1 MSTFFKKPKQLIFKQ
16 LSISISL
23 AIASSVLVLPTHAAD
38 SSTAINYQ
46 IQQGSLTDALN
57 AVAQRGN
64 VSLLLDT
71 AKTNTYQVEALSG
84 QYTVDQALQAL
95 LSNTP
100 FQIHKT
106 PAGYIV
112 QEAPAGAVQ
121 QNSTTNPVLAQ
132 ANQTAEN
139 NNNITE
145 QQEIQRIQQEAV
157 QLAPLTVYGD
167 KDRDTQG
174 YDDVY
179 DKNYSTV
186 YAGKDLI
193 ERFKGTT
200 PSDLFKGMSNV
211 YSGDARNSGALDPNI
226 RGMQGQGRVP
236 VTIDGTEQSLT
247 VWRGYGGA
255 NSRSY
260 IDPNLISSIA
270 VVKGASLDSEVKTGI
285 AGGVAATTLQIDDIV
300 RPGQKYGAE
309 IKIEGATNSVKERVP
324 TSYTGQDYR
333 DVLDTLGMDSW
344 SVTGFNDPLSMIT
357 PKSSDDN
364 KLSNWDDKALRIAV
378 GTKQEYF
385 DLLAAYAYRSRGNY
399 FAGKK
404 GSDFY
409 TTDDGT
415 RRDISSSTGLV
426 PYMATVYVPGG
437 EVTNTS
443 NWMESYLLK
452 GTWRPTDDQAL
463 QLTYRDSTTIYGEI
477 MPSRISLSDD
487 GLLPQWPLSKVD
499 TKAYSL
505 EYKYNPEDNRW
516 INLKLNL
523 WQNDTVSETYTTGG
537 FINYVKLDGIYTYCH
552 PDTANLT
559 ATQVATYALLCRT
572 YQARG
577 YDRDLNNSYILKN
590 TAYSYAENTR
600 KGASLSNKFELL
612 SNLGLTVGADLTREK
627 LETTDEYVNDST
639 GAGAGYR
646 SLPRAG
652 RRSENQYWFNF
663 DWQPTSWLSLTAG
676 AKSTSYWSFDDY
688 LNESTGGT
696 STIIKEIG
704 KDLSYTVDVDNYTQ
718 EMYDTEYNYYTGMM
732 EKYPGVSTY
741 RSRRNELANKLGTST
756 TVTYHYN
763 WYADP
768 VTGKYSAENN
778 PLLNGTIDISN
789 ENITT
794 NVNGGPTMGYSS
806 ITETVTEQVKKE
818 KDRTN
823 WAPSFSAAFK
833 LNQNNRFYINYS
845 EAYRLPSLFETTLGF
860 SASQS
865 GYDLEPEHAHN
876 WELAYVYNL
885 KERLKL
891 EKGQADIKLAYFRNK
906 TENVIERNY
915 ILVFSNV
922 DQQKIA
928 GFELSGRYDN
938 GKYFG
943 DLSLV
948 WNKQNQV
955 CDETSVLLN
964 SYNALGYTKA
974 ASNCVDYGFSAG
986 YLINM
991 ALPEYQANLTL
1002 GTRLFDQ
1009 KLELGTRITYFE
1021 GFKNPY
1027 IGVTNAAWFNAPL
1040 QWDDTW
1046 VVDAYANYKYN
1057 DHLSLDFVGTNLGN
1071 RYYLDPISR
1080 SAVPAPGRTFKLALT
1095 YTF

>member
-1 MSTFFKKPKQLIFKQ
+1 MNSFFKQPKQLIFKQ
-16 LSISISL
+16 LSLSISL
-23 AIASSVLVLPTHAAD
+23 AIASSLLIAPAHAAT
-38 SSTAINYQ
+38 SSTEINYQ
-46 IQQGSLTDALN
+46 IQKGSLTDALN
-57 AVAQRGN
+57 AVAQRAN
-64 VSLLLDT
+64 VTLLLDT
-71 AKTNTYQVEALSG
+71 NKTNTYQVEALSG

-100 FQIHKT
+100 FQIQKT

-112 QEAPAGAVQ
+112 QEAPASAVQ
-121 QNSTTNPVLAQ
+121 QNNNANSVLTQ

-157 QLAPLTVYGD
+157 QLAPLTVYGE

-211 YSGDARNSGALDPNI
+211 YSGDARNSGAIDPNI
-226 RGMQGQGRVP
+226 RGIQGQDRVP

-270 VVKGASLDSEVKTGI
+270 VVKGASLNSDIKTGI
-285 AGGVAATTLQIDDIV
+285 GGGVAATTLQIDDIV
-300 RPGQKYGAE
+300 KPGKKYGAE
-309 IKIEGATNSVKERVP
+309 IKIEGTSNSIKERVP
-324 TSYTGQDYR
+324 QSYEGQDYR
-333 DVLDTLGMDSW
+333 DVVEQLGITNWTGTLG
-344 SVTGFNDPLSMIT
+344 NDPVSRVI
-357 PKSSDDN
+357 PKTSDDN

-378 GTKQEYF
+378 GTKQEHF

-409 TTDDGT
+409 TSNGT
-415 RRDISSSTGLV
+415 RRDVSTSTGLV
-426 PYMATVYVPGG
+426 PYMATVYEPGG

-463 QLTYRDSTTIYGEI
+463 QFTYRDSTTKYGEI
-477 MPSRISLSDD
+477 MPSRINWAED
-487 GLLPQWPLSKVD
+487 GLPQWPLSNID

-505 EYKYNPEDNRW
+505 EYKYNPENSRW
-516 INLKLNL
+516 INLKANF
-523 WQNDTVSETYTTGG
+523 WQTDTDSITYTTGG
-537 FINYVKLDGIYTYCH
+537 YINL
-552 PDTANLT
+552 P
-559 ATQVATYALLCRT
+559 
-572 YQARG
+572 QA
-577 YDRDLNNSYILKN
+577 YDYLFNSNVDLNNDGIRDRTTTGTYLIQN
-590 TAYSYAENTR
+590 TARSVAENTR
-600 KGASLSNKFELL
+600 KGVNLSNKFSLL

-627 LETTDEYVNDST
+627 LETTDDYVDASGFRT
-639 GAGAGYR
+639 
-646 SLPRAG
+646 LPRAG

-663 DWQPTSWLSLTAG
+663 DWQPTPWLSLTAG
-676 AKSTSYWSFDDY
+676 AKSISYWSFDDY
-688 LNESTGGT
+688 LNNSSGGT
-696 STIIKEIG
+696 STITKEVA
-704 KDLSYTVDVDNYTQ
+704 KKLSYTVDVDVYTQ
-718 EMYDTEYNYYTGMM
+718 EMYDDM
-732 EKYPGVSTY
+732 
-741 RSRRNELANKLGTST
+741 LANSLFSGATARRRAQSAIGSAY
-756 TVTYHYN
+756 TYTRIEY
-763 WYADP
+763 WYPDEN
-768 VTGKYSAENN
+768 GKYHASNN
-778 PLLNGTIDISN
+778 PLLNGTIDLTQ
-789 ENITT
+789 ENLTLNT
-794 NVNGGPTMGYSS
+794 SGDPQVGYSS
-806 ITETVTEQVKKE
+806 VTETVTTEVKKK
-818 KDRTN
+818 KDHKN
-823 WAPSFSAAFK
+823 WAPAFSAAFK
-833 LNQNNRFYINYS
+833 LNENNRFYINYT

-865 GYDLEPEHAHN
+865 GYDLLPEHAHN

-885 KERLKL
+885 KERFKL

-906 TENVIERNY
+906 TENVIERDRK
-915 ILVFSNV
+915 LVFTNV

-928 GFELSGRYDN
+928 GFELSGRFDN
-938 GKYFG
+938 GRYFG

-955 CDETSVLLN
+955 CDESSVLLLTSDN
-964 SYNALGYTKA
+964 SVGLTKPT
-974 ASNCVDYGFSAG
+974 SYCVDYGFPAG
-986 YLINM
+986 YLVNM
-991 ALPEYQANLTL
+991 ALLEYQANLTL

-1009 KLELGTRITYFE
+1009 KLELGTRIGYFE

-1027 IGVTNAAWFNAPL
+1027 IGQTDVGWFNAPL

-1046 VVDAYANYKYN
+1046 TVDAYANYKYN
-1057 DHLSLDFVGTNLGN
+1057 DHLSLDLVGTNLGN
-1071 RYYLDPISR
+1071 RYYLDPLSR
-1080 SAVPAPGRTFKLALT
+1080 SALPAPGRTFKLALT
-1095 YTF
+1095 YNF